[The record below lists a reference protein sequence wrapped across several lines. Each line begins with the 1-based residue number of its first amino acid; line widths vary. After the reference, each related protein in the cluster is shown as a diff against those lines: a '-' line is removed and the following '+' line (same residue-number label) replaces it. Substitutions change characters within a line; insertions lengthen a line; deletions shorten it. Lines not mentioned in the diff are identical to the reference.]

1 MTTPTDRETKIAAAV
16 ALAIRDVAELP
27 DRESP
32 EEWPEAMLVTG
43 PELEAIL
50 TNRLRDCPPAPD
62 LVDIVFDGPP
72 GPVAGRFVEVED
84 ASRKSISFGQWVHRD
99 DGYWALRIPAPD
111 GKALRALRDWA
122 NDCQSMACFVS
133 DARTFRRVIVD
144 EIDRLTSAAPVAD
157 AEVEQE
163 SPLCCLQLPDGS
175 VPTGNIDALECWHRE
190 ANRMWRE
197 RDEARAENASL
208 QARNAHLQ
216 SEMVRLSGQSGF
228 CAECERLQ
236 ADLLSKH
243 GGEPLAL
250 LAELDTARAELAD
263 LGRVHQHLAD
273 EESEN
278 DRLRAQRDEL
288 LAAAESFLGAVAIDL
303 ASSRPGHW
311 HAAQINV
318 PDFDHLTA
326 TIRRVRESGK

>member
-1 MTTPTDRETKIAAAV
+1 MTAPLTPERVAGMRHDFADVLDAGLAGTASIGGKLLESLIDAAEE
-16 ALAIRDVAELP
+16 RD
-27 DRESP
+27 
-32 EEWPEAMLVTG
+32 
-43 PELEAIL
+43 
-50 TNRLRDCPPAPD
+50 RLRRT
-62 LVDIVFDGPP
+62 VDACLRDIN
-72 GPVAGRFVEVED
+72 
-84 ASRKSISFGQWVHRD
+84 ASRGEGEPRLGEGGLVINVA
-99 DGYWALRIPAPD
+99 AL
-111 GKALRALRDWA
+111 
-122 NDCQSMACFVS
+122 
-133 DARTFRRVIVD
+133 IVD
-144 EIDRLTSAAPVAD
+144 
-157 AEVEQE
+157 
-163 SPLCCLQLPDGS
+163 
-175 VPTGNIDALECWHRE
+175 
-190 ANRMWRE
+190 
-197 RDEARAENASL
+197 RD
-208 QARNAHLQ
+208 
-216 SEMVRLSGQSGF
+216 
-228 CAECERLQ
+228 RLQ
-236 ADLLSKH
+236 AVLLSKH